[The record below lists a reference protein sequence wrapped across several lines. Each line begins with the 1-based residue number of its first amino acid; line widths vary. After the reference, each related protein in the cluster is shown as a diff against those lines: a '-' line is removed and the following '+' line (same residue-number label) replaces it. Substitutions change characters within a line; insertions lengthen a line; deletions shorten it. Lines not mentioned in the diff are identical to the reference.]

1 VIQWCRV
8 VAVFWVDEWLLKV
21 KRLEIFFGGS
31 REFFVYGFEFENL
44 LCYTG

>member
-1 VIQWCRV
+1 V
-8 VAVFWVDEWLLKV
+8 VVESETPGD
-21 KRLEIFFGGS
+21 FFGGS